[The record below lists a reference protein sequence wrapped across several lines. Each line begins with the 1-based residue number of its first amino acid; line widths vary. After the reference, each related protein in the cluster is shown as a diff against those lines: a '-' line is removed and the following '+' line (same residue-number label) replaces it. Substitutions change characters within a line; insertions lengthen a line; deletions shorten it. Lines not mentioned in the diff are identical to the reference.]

1 MLLYLVTF
9 NLARALVDP
18 QLLGQT
24 LLDGLPNR
32 APLPDVIVCSLQE
45 VSPVAYAFLGGS
57 YLTPYF
63 DRIAKSV
70 SIAAKKHAGDE
81 HAYRSV
87 VLHHVGMTAIAVFAK
102 PDVADRIRWMQTAAV
117 GVGFMETG
125 HKGAVGVRLALA
137 THADSDDE
145 VEMTFVAAH
154 LAPMEDSVPRRLE
167 DWEHIVRN
175 LVFEPAADH
184 AASKT
189 AGARAIESATSEAV
203 AQQGEQEPLIS
214 PSYASGPASALRG
227 LYTATSHIF
236 FAGDLN
242 FRTHDTGPAPD
253 DHCTR
258 FPQPHHPEDSPQ
270 HYLRLLA
277 TDQLN
282 RERRAG
288 RILQGFSELDIAFP
302 PTYKYSTHLRPDPTT
317 NPTPSPDQAWAW
329 AKHRWPSWCDRILF
343 LPPPPQP
350 SSSPS
355 SPSFSPLKYTSL
367 PLLPSSDHQPVALAL
382 EVSTDVPLAPP
393 AKDASDDDVR
403 THPPFPLNPDWRA
416 RRDAARRRE
425 IAFGVLAYLTWTYE
439 GNAVLLALVVG
450 ALSVSAIAKSFS

>member
-70 SIAAKKHAGDE
+70 AIAARKHADDE
-81 HAYRSV
+81 HAYRTV
-87 VLHHVGMTAIAVFAK
+87 ILRHVGMTAIVVFAK
-102 PDVADRIRWMQTAAV
+102 PQVADRIRWIQTAAV

-125 HKGAVGVRLALA
+125 HKGAVGVRLGLA

-154 LAPMEDSVPRRLE
+154 LAPMEDSVQRRLQ

-184 AASKT
+184 AASQVA
-189 AGARAIESATSEAV
+189 AGARATAASESDD
-203 AQQGEQEPLIS
+203 AQADEQEPLIS

-227 LYTATSHIF
+227 LYTPTSHVF

-242 FRTHDTGPAPD
+242 FRTHDTCPAAD
-253 DHCTR
+253 DHRTR
-258 FPQPHHPEDSPQ
+258 FPQPAHPHDSPQ
-270 HYLRLLA
+270 HYSKLLA

-282 RERRAG
+282 RERAAG
-288 RILQGFSELDIAFP
+288 RILQGFDELAIAFP

-317 NPTPSPDQAWAW
+317 NPTPSPEQSWAW

-343 LPPPPQP
+343 LPPPQT
-350 SSSPS
+350 SSSS
-355 SPSFSPLKYTSL
+355 SFSPLKYTSL

-382 EVSTDVPLAPP
+382 DLAADAPLAPP
-393 AKDASDDDVR
+393 AKDVDDVR
-403 THPPFPLNPDWRA
+403 TRPPFPLNPDWRA

-439 GNAVLLALVVG
+439 GNVVLVALVVG
-450 ALSVSAIAKSFS
+450 ALGVGAVARSFG

>member
-24 LLDGLPNR
+24 LLDGLPHR

-63 DRIAKSV
+63 DRITKSV
-70 SIAAKKHAGDE
+70 AIAARKHADDE
-81 HAYRSV
+81 NAYRTV
-87 VLHHVGMTAIAVFAK
+87 ILRHVGMTAIVVFAK
-102 PDVADRIRWMQTAAV
+102 PDVAARIRWIQTAAV

-154 LAPMEDSVPRRLE
+154 LAPMEDSVQRRLE

-184 AASKT
+184 AASQV
-189 AGARAIESATSEAV
+189 AGARATASEGD
-203 AQQGEQEPLIS
+203 AQEGEQEPLIS

-227 LYTATSHIF
+227 LYTPTSHVF

-242 FRTHDTGPAPD
+242 FRTRDTCPAAD
-253 DHCTR
+253 DHRTR
-258 FPQPHHPEDSPQ
+258 FPQPARPHDSPQ
-270 HYLRLLA
+270 HYSQLLA

-282 RERRAG
+282 RERAAG
-288 RILQGFSELDIAFP
+288 RILQGFDELAIAFP
-302 PTYKYSTHLRPDPTT
+302 PTYKYSTHLRPDPITD
-317 NPTPSPDQAWAW
+317 PTPSPEQSWAW

-343 LPPPPQP
+343 LPPPLPQT
-350 SSSPS
+350 SS

-382 EVSTDVPLAPP
+382 DLSADAPLAPP
-393 AKDASDDDVR
+393 AKDADDDVR
-403 THPPFPLNPDWRA
+403 TRPPFPLNPDWRA

-439 GNAVLLALVVG
+439 GNVVLVALVVG
-450 ALSVSAIAKSFS
+450 ALGVGAVARSFG